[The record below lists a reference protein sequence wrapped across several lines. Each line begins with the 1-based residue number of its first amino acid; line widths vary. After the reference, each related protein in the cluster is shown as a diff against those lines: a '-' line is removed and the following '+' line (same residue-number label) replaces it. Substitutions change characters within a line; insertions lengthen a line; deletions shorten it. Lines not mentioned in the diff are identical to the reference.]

1 MPLNISALAPGPA
14 GTTMLGE
21 RGGIEAA
28 AQRGLERQQ
37 REREEAAARDGK
49 VLNDTMSASGT
60 TLYSENTKSDGSE
73 RDIHLVK
80 PSSDLDSK
88 KTHED
93 AIHPQG
99 DDGLSQKHR
108 EGKWERFKRN
118 ISNSSTAFVSTI

>member
-37 REREEAAARDGK
+37 REREEAAREGK
-49 VLNDTMSASGT
+49 VMNDTMSASGT

-73 RDIHLVK
+73 RDIDLVK
-80 PSSDLDSK
+80 PSSNLDSK
-88 KTHED
+88 KTPEH
-93 AIHPQG
+93 ASSHTNKPRQG
-99 DDGLSQKHR
+99 DDGSSQKHS
-108 EGKWERFKRN
+108 EGKWERFKKH
-118 ISNSSTAFVSTI
+118 FQ

>member
-37 REREEAAARDGK
+37 REREEAAAREGK
-49 VLNDTMSASGT
+49 VMNDTMSASGT
-60 TLYSENTKSDGSE
+60 TLYSENMKSDGSE
-73 RDIHLVK
+73 RDIDLVK

-88 KTHED
+88 KTHDD
-93 AIHPQG
+93 ASSHTNKPHQG
-99 DDGLSQKHR
+99 DDGLSQKHS
-108 EGKWERFKRN
+108 EGKWERFKKH
-118 ISNSSTAFVSTI
+118 FQ

>member
-37 REREEAAARDGK
+37 GEREEAAAREGK
-49 VLNDTMSASGT
+49 VMNDTMSASGT
-60 TLYSENTKSDGSE
+60 TLYSENRKSDESE
-73 RDIHLVK
+73 RDIDLVK

-88 KTHED
+88 KAHE
-93 AIHPQG
+93 HTSSHTNKPHQG
-99 DDGLSQKHR
+99 DDGSSQKHS
-108 EGKWERFKRN
+108 EGKWERFKKH
-118 ISNSSTAFVSTI
+118 FQ